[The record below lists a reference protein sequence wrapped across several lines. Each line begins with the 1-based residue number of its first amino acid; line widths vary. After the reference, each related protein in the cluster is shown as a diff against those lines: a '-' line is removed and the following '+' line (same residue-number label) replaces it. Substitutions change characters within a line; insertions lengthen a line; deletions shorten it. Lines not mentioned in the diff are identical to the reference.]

1 MKKGTKIAL
10 ISAGSAIGLLIGII
24 LLVLAFG
31 GMIAKQV
38 VEKHSPEWVG
48 RQITL
53 DRPLINLFACSVR
66 LTNVSMSEAP
76 VKTWEKDGEKQY
88 DFVGSSEFA
97 HFDTLYVQINPFRL
111 LRKEIWLNHIWL
123 IGPNATIVRTE
134 QAFNFQD
141 IIDHFASDPDKEM
154 PQEEPQEEGAG
165 WGIGLYDI
173 RLHRGA
179 VGYEDHTF
187 GSQWGMENINIEVP
201 GVYLGKDQTEA
212 GVALDF
218 PDGNGSLTIGAH
230 YDMET
235 QTYSAQLDMD
245 TVKLDMALPV
255 AKRYV
260 NLSKIGSSLSGSIHA
275 EGNLDSITAVRLSG
289 ELNMNGTDL
298 RNNDDGPLLSLAHV
312 GVRIKKVDLGQM
324 LVDVDQIE
332 INGLNTTFE
341 RWDDRN
347 TFSNILPASPAD
359 NETTTGQATAD
370 DSSTVQTKA
379 DSKPLQLVVHN
390 VVVSDVN
397 MTYKDHTLQSPFSYT
412 ISHLG
417 IEAKDVTLT
426 GENNVR
432 LHAELPRGG
441 SIMAS
446 WKGGMNIKQDNE
458 HLTLTVKN
466 MQLKDFSPW
475 CEEYTAT
482 PITGGSLSITSEN
495 RLNAGKLRGTNKV
508 DIYSMMV
515 DKKKQMDAPYKAVP
529 VKLAIGLLADLNH
542 KIAISLPVSGDIN
555 SPKFSYSKI
564 IWQTVGNVLLK
575 AVASPWV
582 ALGEAMGLGGED
594 LSKLEIDPLQPD
606 FTSEQYAKI
615 DKLVE
620 MMRQEE
626 ELSLQMTQ
634 QFNLEQAIRTQG
646 IFNLKRAYYES
657 QYGAVG
663 IPSLADI
670 ENIKEIRERDKGFA
684 EYVEHLCQTNN
695 LSAKQSLEEIGT
707 AYYTTDSLQ
716 AIVMQLAE
724 IRNRTLSNYLT
735 QQQGLPAQR
744 VKITTAASDALREY
758 SGKEK
763 YEVGSDVSAMEQS
776 LGQ

>member
-1 MKKGTKIAL
+1 M
-10 ISAGSAIGLLIGII
+10 GII
-24 LLVLAFG
+24 LLVLVFG
-31 GMIAKQV
+31 GMIAKHV

-53 DRPLINLFACSVR
+53 DRPLINLFTCSVR

-76 VKTWEKDGEKQY
+76 VKTWEEDGEKLY
-88 DFVGSSEFA
+88 DFVGSGEFA

-111 LRKEIWLNHIWL
+111 LQKEIWLNHIWL
-123 IGPNATIVRTE
+123 SGPDATIVRTE

-141 IIDHFASDPDKEM
+141 IIDHFASNPDEEVIEED
-154 PQEEPQEEGAG
+154 PQEENDG

-173 RLHRGA
+173 RLHRGS

-201 GVYLGKDQTEA
+201 GVYFGKDQTEA
-212 GVALDF
+212 GVTLDF
-218 PDGNGSLTIGAH
+218 PDGNGSLTLGAH

-235 QTYSAQLDMD
+235 QTYSVQLDMD

-275 EGNLDSITAVRLSG
+275 EGNLDSITAVQLTG
-289 ELNMNGTDL
+289 ELNMNSTDL
-298 RNNDDGPLLSLAHV
+298 RNNDGGQLLSLAHV
-312 GVRIKKVDLGQM
+312 GVRINKVDLGQM

-341 RWDDRN
+341 RWADRN
-347 TFSNILPASPAD
+347 TFSNITPTSPS
-359 NETTTGQATAD
+359 NSETTTRQATTD
-370 DSSTVQTKA
+370 DSSIVQTKE
-379 DSKPLQLVVHN
+379 DSKPLQLLVHN

-397 MTYKDHTLQSPFSYT
+397 LTYKDHTLQSPFSYT

-417 IEAKDVTLT
+417 VEAKDVTLI
-426 GENNVR
+426 GENDVR

-458 HLTLTVKN
+458 HLILTVKN

-482 PITGGSLSITSEN
+482 PITGGSLSVTSEN
-495 RLNAGKLRGTNKV
+495 RLNGGKLRGTNKV
-508 DIYSMMV
+508 DIYSMTV

-626 ELSLQMTQ
+626 ELSLQLTQ

-695 LSAKQSLEEIGT
+695 LSTKQSLEEIGT

-716 AIVMQLAE
+716 TIVMQLAE